1 MDMEQINEKS
11 LSRIYGH
18 ILNDDCAIITAFRAQ
33 MTNCLN
39 GDEGSE
45 DRVNLF
51 QNKERNRELA
61 SALMLLGYDITKVKG
76 TYIENYLE
84 DNSIEVREDS
94 WFVVNSKDDSNFI
107 STIVKLGGMYCQDS
121 IAILEKGGKNSYLIG
136 TNNSEFPG
144 YGEKITFGNLT
155 FGNQNQFMTK
165 VGNRPFVMESFETSQ
180 INSKRVILR
189 YGKPIVEMLKI
200 K

>member
-11 LSRIYGH
+11 LSRVYAH
-18 ILNDDCAIITAFRAQ
+18 ILNHDCAVITAFRDS
-33 MTNCLN
+33 MVKCLSGEN
-39 GDEGSE
+39 SGEK
-45 DRVNLF
+45 VNLF

-84 DNSIEVREDS
+84 DNAVEVREDS

-165 VGNRPFVMESFETSQ
+165 VGNRPFVMESFKTAQ
-180 INSKRVILR
+180 INGKMAILR

>member
-11 LSRIYGH
+11 LSRVYAH
-18 ILNDDCAIITAFRAQ
+18 ILNHDCAVITAFRDS
-33 MTNCLN
+33 MVKCLSGEN
-39 GDEGSE
+39 SGEK
-45 DRVNLF
+45 VNLF

-84 DNSIEVREDS
+84 DNAVEVREDS

-107 STIVKLGGMYCQDS
+107 SNIVKLGEMYCQDAV
-121 IAILEKGGKNSYLIG
+121 IIIEKGGKNSYLIG
-136 TNNSEFPG
+136 TNNASSPG
-144 YGEKITFGNLT
+144 YGTKTPFGNLK
-155 FGNQNQFMTK
+155 FGNERMIMTK
-165 VGNRPFVMESFETSQ
+165 VGNRPFVMESFKTAQ
-180 INSKRVILR
+180 INGKMAILR

>member
-11 LSRIYGH
+11 LSRVYAH
-18 ILNDDCAIITAFRAQ
+18 ILNHDCAIITAFRAQ
-33 MTNCLN
+33 MINCLN
-39 GDEGSE
+39 GDDSDEK
-45 DRVNLF
+45 VNTF

-76 TYIENYLE
+76 TYIENYLQ
-84 DNSIEVREDS
+84 DNSVEVKEDS
-94 WFVVNSKDDSNFI
+94 WFVVNTKDDSNFI
-107 STIVKLGGMYCQDS
+107 STIIKLGEMYCQDS
-121 IAILEKGGKNSYLIG
+121 VVILERGGKNSYLVG
-136 TNNSEFPG
+136 TNNSDFPG
-144 YGEKITFGNLT
+144 YGEKEIFGTLK
-155 FGNQNQFMTK
+155 FGNQYQFMTK

-180 INSKRVILR
+180 INSKRIILK

>member
-11 LSRIYGH
+11 LSRVYAH
-18 ILNDDCAIITAFRAQ
+18 ILNHDCAIITAFKSK
-33 MTNCLN
+33 MINCLN
-39 GDEGSE
+39 VDDSNEK
-45 DRVNLF
+45 VNIF

-76 TYIENYLE
+76 TTIENYLQ
-84 DNSIEVREDS
+84 DSAVEVKEDS
-94 WFVVNSKDDSNFI
+94 WFVVNTKDDSNFI
-107 STIVKLGGMYCQDS
+107 PTIVKLGGMYCQDS
-121 IAILEKGGKNSYLIG
+121 IAILEKGGKNSYLVG
-136 TNNSEFPG
+136 TNNSNFPG
-144 YGEKITFGNLT
+144 YGEKETFGNLT
-155 FGNQNQFMTK
+155 FGNQHQFMTK

-180 INSKRVILR
+180 INSKRIILK